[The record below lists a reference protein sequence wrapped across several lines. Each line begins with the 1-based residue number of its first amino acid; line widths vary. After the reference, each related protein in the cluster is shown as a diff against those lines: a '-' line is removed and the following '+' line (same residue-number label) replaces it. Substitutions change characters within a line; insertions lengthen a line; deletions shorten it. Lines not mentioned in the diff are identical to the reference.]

1 MNLYLRL
8 LQYAR
13 PYLIYMIGSVICMAI
28 LAGTT
33 SAIAYL
39 IKPAIDDVFL
49 KKDLAMLFMIP
60 ALVVLAYFI
69 KGAADFGQS
78 YLMGNVGTRVVTDI
92 RDILY
97 RHIQSLSLSFYSK
110 TSTGMLMS
118 RIANDVGILQRSVSD
133 SIKKILESVFTVIG
147 LTGVAFY
154 QNWKLAAICFLVLPW
169 MAIPIVRFG
178 AKNRRFSRK
187 TQERMGA
194 MTTFLDETISGNQTV
209 KSFCMEQYENNRF
222 FNETMRLLDVSLAT
236 LRVSAYASPIMEF
249 FGAGV
254 MGAGLI
260 YCGGYLV
267 ITDAM
272 TTGEFF
278 SFVAAMAMLFR
289 PIKAMSRENMKVQK
303 GMAAAVRVFEVLDIK
318 PDITDRQG
326 AVALPPFKGCIE
338 FRDVVF
344 QYEERPV
351 LKGLSFCAPAGEV
364 VAFVGHSGAGKT
376 TIANLLLRFYDVNG
390 GAIMI
395 DGIDIRDVTIRS
407 LREQIAFVAQETVL
421 FNDTVSNNISYG
433 SREVSQEQ
441 IIEAAK
447 AALAHDFIQA
457 MPEGYNTVIGERG
470 VRLSGGQRQRMAIAR
485 ALVKNAPILI
495 LDEATSALDTHSEQ
509 QVQAALENLM
519 KGRTTI
525 MIAHRLSTVRNA
537 DQIIVLQ
544 EGDIIERGSHRDL
557 LDQQGI
563 YTRLIEIQSGYE
575 KKTRDIE
582 EAFADTAP
590 VVADEEEESSE
601 G

>member
-49 KKDLAMLFMIP
+49 KKNLAMLFMIP

-178 AKNRRFSRK
+178 TKNRRFSRK
-187 TQERMGA
+187 TQERMGS

-209 KSFCMEQYENNRF
+209 KSFCMEQYENKRF

-326 AVALPPFKGCIE
+326 AVALPPFNRCLE

-557 LDQQGI
+557 LDQKGI

-575 KKTRDIE
+575 KKTRDVE
-582 EAFADTAP
+582 EIFQEAVPAP
-590 VVADEEEESSE
+590 ADEEE
-601 G
+601 

>member
-8 LQYAR
+8 LAYAR
-13 PYLIYMIGSVICMAI
+13 PYLIYMIGSVICMGI
-28 LAGTT
+28 LAATT

-49 KKDLAMLFMIP
+49 KKDLAMLYLIP

-69 KGAADFGQS
+69 KGAADYGQA
-78 YLMGNVGTRVVTDI
+78 YLMGNVGTRTVTDI

-133 SIKKILESVFTVIG
+133 SIKKILESIFTVIG

-178 AKNRRFSRK
+178 TKNRRFSRK

-209 KSFCMEQYENNRF
+209 KSFCMEEYETSRF
-222 FNETMRLLDVSLAT
+222 FKETRRLLDVSLAT
-236 LRVSAYASPIMEF
+236 IRVSAYASPIMEF
-249 FGAGV
+249 CGAGV
-254 MGAGLI
+254 MGALLI
-260 YCGGYLV
+260 YTGGYLV
-267 ITDAM
+267 IKDHM
-272 TTGEFF
+272 TPGEFF

-289 PIKAMSRENMKVQK
+289 PIKSMSRENMKVQK
-303 GMAAAVRVFEVLDIK
+303 GMAAATRVFEVLDIK
-318 PDITDRQG
+318 PDITDKEG
-326 AVALPPFKGCIE
+326 AMALPPFSRSIE

-344 QYEERPV
+344 QYEDKPV
-351 LKGLSFCAPAGEV
+351 LKSLTFTAAAGEV

-376 TIANLLLRFYDVNG
+376 TIANLLLRFYDVNA
-390 GAIMI
+390 GAILI

-433 SREVSQEQ
+433 SPTVTQEQ
-441 IIEAAK
+441 IVEAAK
-447 AALAHDFIQA
+447 AALAHDFIEA
-457 MPEGYNTVIGERG
+457 MPEGYNTVIGEKG

-525 MIAHRLSTVRNA
+525 MIAHRLSTIRNA

-557 LDQQGI
+557 LDQKGV

-575 KKTRDIE
+575 KKTHDVE
-582 EAFADTAP
+582 EMFLEHVP
-590 VVADEEEESSE
+590 GPADEEE
-601 G
+601 

>member
-49 KKDLAMLFMIP
+49 KKNLAMLFMIP

-433 SREVSQEQ
+433 SREVTQEQ

-447 AALAHDFIQA
+447 AALAHDFIEA
-457 MPEGYNTVIGERG
+457 MPQGYKTMIGEKG

-495 LDEATSALDTHSEQ
+495 LDEATSALDSHSEQ

-544 EGDIIERGSHRDL
+544 EGDISELGSHQDL
-557 LDQQGI
+557 LDQKGI
-563 YTRLIEIQSGYE
+563 YNRLIEIQSGYE
-575 KKTRDIE
+575 KKTHDIE
-582 EAFADTAP
+582 E
-590 VVADEEEESSE
+590 VVPEAVPAAEEEESAE
-601 G
+601 D

>member
-178 AKNRRFSRK
+178 TKNRRFSRK
-187 TQERMGA
+187 TQERMGS

-209 KSFCMEQYENNRF
+209 KSFCMEQYENKRF

-376 TIANLLLRFYDVNG
+376 TIVNLLLRFYDVNG

-557 LDQQGI
+557 LEQKGI

-575 KKTRDIE
+575 KKTRDVE
-582 EAFADTAP
+582 EIFQEAVAAP
-590 VVADEEEESSE
+590 EDEEE
-601 G
+601 